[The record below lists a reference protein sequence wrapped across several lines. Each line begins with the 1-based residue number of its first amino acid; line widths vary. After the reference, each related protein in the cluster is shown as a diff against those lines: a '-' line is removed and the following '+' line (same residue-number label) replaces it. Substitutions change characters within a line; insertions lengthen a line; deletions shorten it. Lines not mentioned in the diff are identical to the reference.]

1 MSDQQH
7 LNEREKFIE
16 DIRHEFT
23 FNSNNDEEDKEKKE
37 EFMNF
42 IEKAFAE
49 GIARVE
55 KGYAEEI
62 EAKDSEIQTL
72 KNRLDKEKQN
82 KESIFVNLTNTAN
95 NINSE
100 ELLDVKQFC
109 KTKADHKIASLL
121 LKAMRQIRVDQQQC
135 NKNLEKLN
143 NKELA
148 TVYKNVFN
156 KSEGSNEEIRDD
168 LLDKLLENMNW
179 ASSSL
184 EPFVKYAYNTL
195 WNNSIE
201 MISVEKQI
209 LFEVENR
216 NLNIENPIGDREKFI
231 ETPVFSGEVSFNS
244 YHVYEFWSF
253 LITYIDCIEMDHETA
268 PAMIIKKAL
277 TGEAKTIV
285 NRKYGKTIPSLKDLK
300 SFLEEEFGREQV
312 ILDEIMY
319 CHWDLGM
326 IDYPEDFYLEEMI
339 IRSYKHIDLYQ
350 KAILL
355 EKRKPGLVYD
365 SDKYLYTLHN
375 IFEPKY
381 RLIVKFAHKNATKK
395 EEREH
400 FVTEIRILIRKLE
413 TRKKVLKRD
422 SKRVE
427 FSSGSTE
434 PVNDSQ
440 NAARP
445 DSEFSSGSAEPVNAA
460 RPDYDGKCAIC
471 HHFQDCQDIDAN
483 AVHLFSPK
491 GNLETDSCPLIRNLP
506 ISTRYE
512 MLAQSFC
519 TICLYKKKHE
529 NCKLPSNME
538 FLKCSFNDCN
548 NRFIICPYHSGY
560 NKKKLVK
567 RKKDLQAHGIFLNIC
582 PFSEQ

>member
-7 LNEREKFIE
+7 LDEREKFIE
-16 DIRHEFT
+16 DLRHEFT
-23 FNSNNDEEDKEKKE
+23 FNLNNDEEDKEKKE

-42 IEKAFAE
+42 FEKAFGE
-49 GIARVE
+49 GITRVV

-82 KESIFVNLTNTAN
+82 KEAIFVNLTNSAN
-95 NINSE
+95 EINSE
-100 ELLDVKQFC
+100 ELLNVKRFC

-121 LKAMRQIRVDQQQC
+121 LKAMRQINVDQQIC
-135 NKNLEKLN
+135 NKNLEEIT

-148 TVYKNVFN
+148 KVYKNVFN
-156 KSEGSNEEIRDD
+156 KSEGSNERIRDD

-195 WNNSIE
+195 WNNSME

-209 LFEVENR
+209 YLEVENR

-244 YHVYEFWSF
+244 YHVYEFWSS

-285 NRKYGKTIPSLKDLK
+285 DRKYGKTIPSLKDLK
-300 SFLEEEFGREQV
+300 SFLEEEFGREEV

-319 CHWDLGM
+319 RHWDLGM
-326 IDYPEDFYLEEMI
+326 IDNPEDFNLVEEMI
-339 IRSYKHIDLYQ
+339 TRSYKHIDLYQ

-355 EKRKPGLVYD
+355 ETRKPGLVYD
-365 SDKYLYTLHN
+365 SEKYLQILHN

-381 RLIVKFAHKNATKK
+381 KLIVKFAHKNATQR

-400 FVTEIRILIRKLE
+400 FVTAIRILIRQLE
-413 TRKKVLKRD
+413 TRKKIQKRD

-427 FSSGSTE
+427 FSSGIAE
-434 PVNDSQ
+434 PLNDSQ

-445 DSEFSSGSAEPVNAA
+445 DK
-460 RPDYDGKCAIC
+460 DGKCAIC
-471 HHFQDCQDIDAN
+471 HHFQDCQDIDTN

-512 MLAQSFC
+512 MLAQESFC
-519 TICLYKKKHE
+519 LFCLYKKKHE

-538 FLKCSFNDCN
+538 FLKCSFSDCN
-548 NRFIICPYHSGY
+548 LRYIVCKDHVDYNR
-560 NKKKLVK
+560 KKLVK
-567 RKKDLQAHGIFLNIC
+567 RKKDLQAHGIFLNI
-582 PFSEQ
+582 E